1 MRSVGVAEAGRNGHP
16 VHVNSDKTESESKMT
31 ALTRSLARMG
41 AVLGVVG
48 SAISMG
54 ASLRINHGPN
64 LRPAALTGSLRD

>member
-1 MRSVGVAEAGRNGHP
+1 MI
-16 VHVNSDKTESESKMT
+16 

-48 SAISMG
+48 SAILLG
-54 ASLRINHGPN
+54 AALRINHGPD